1 MAEASFG
8 SSSPV
13 GSLSS
18 EDHDFDPTAE
28 MLVHE
33 YDDERTLEEEESLE
47 GERNFNSEIA
57 DLEKEGNMPLEE
69 LLAIYRYEGS
79 AGSSIDSSSG
89 DLTDEL
95 PDMTLDKEEI
105 AKDLLSGDYEEET
118 QSSAD
123 DLTPSV
129 TSHEATDFFPRTL
142 RSNAMDGDKES
153 ECDED
158 GPSPEDSRK
167 EIMVGSQY
175 QADVPSCICHY
186 EDGEKVYEDD
196 DELLWSPN
204 MLAENKVRAFLVD
217 VLSRIAEEKTGC
229 DKPGLSVRD
238 DEKALFELLNC
249 KFNPHEALERYC
261 SHVKSTMDE
270 SPPWTE
276 EECRSFEHALQM
288 YDKNFH
294 LIQKHKVPTRT
305 VAQCVAFYYMWKK
318 SERFDFFVQQ
328 NRFGK
333 KKYNSYPGVTAT
345 PKISTPRISSQHPL
359 SLRHQKTHCS
369 PMWGECRRDLM
380 DRLVDEAE
388 GLAVESSSSVASG
401 GGGGGGR
408 MEQATDQQLSLLNSI
423 TASDLTALSNSVAT
437 VCSPAEGGGCM
448 DGYSLPPLEGLHRGS
463 LSHDEPMGFSATG
476 GDPGRLDMLD
486 AGFYHSDHLGGGCGG
501 KDCERPSKR
510 LKMALPDSY
519 IGDVSVG
526 NLGVDFEARRTTTHH
541 RRITGAKMA
550 VSVTDFGSLAGSGEP
565 NGFLGAHARH
575 HTQHSAAL
583 QSE

>member
-1 MAEASFG
+1 
-8 SSSPV
+8 
-13 GSLSS
+13 
-18 EDHDFDPTAE
+18 

-33 YDDERTLEEEESLE
+33 YDDERTLEEEESLD
-47 GERNFNSEIA
+47 GGRNFSSEIA

-142 RSNAMDGDKES
+142 RL
-153 ECDED
+153 
-158 GPSPEDSRK
+158 
-167 EIMVGSQY
+167 
-175 QADVPSCICHY
+175 Y
-186 EDGEKVYEDD
+186 EDE
-196 DELLWSPN
+196 DELLWSPGT
-204 MLAENKVRAFLVD
+204 LPENKVRSFLSE
-217 VLSRIAEEKTGC
+217 VLSRTTDEKTGC
-229 DKPGLSVRD
+229 DKPGMHVRD
-238 DEKALFELLNC
+238 NEQALHELVKCNY
-249 KFNPHEALERYC
+249 NTREALERYC
-261 SHVKSTMDE
+261 SRIKSSKE
-270 SPPWTE
+270 KSPQWSE
-276 EECRSFEHALQM
+276 EECKNFEHALQM

-294 LIQKHKVPTRT
+294 LIQKHKVTTRT
-305 VAQCVAFYYMWKK
+305 VAECVAFYYMWKK

-333 KKYNSYPGVTAT
+333 KKYSSYPGVT
-345 PKISTPRISSQHPL
+345 
-359 SLRHQKTHCS
+359 
-369 PMWGECRRDLM
+369 DLM

-388 GLAVESSSSVASG
+388 GLAVDSSSSVCSG
-401 GGGGGGR
+401 AGGGGR
-408 MEQATDQQLSLLNSI
+408 LETTTDQQLSLLNSI

-437 VCSPAEGGGCM
+437 VCSPAEVSCL
-448 DGYSLPPLEGLHRGS
+448 DSYSFPPLESLHRGS
-463 LSHDEPMGFSATG
+463 LNHEESLGFPSNGA
-476 GDPGRLDMLD
+476 DPDCLNMLD
-486 AGFYHSDHLGGGCGG
+486 AGFYHSDLGQLGGVCVN

-510 LKMALPDSY
+510 LKMALPDSF
-519 IGDVSVG
+519 INDVSVG
-526 NLGVDFEARRTTTHH
+526 NLGVDFEARRKTTHH
-541 RRITGAKMA
+541 HRITGAKMA

-565 NGFLGAHARH
+565 NGFLGGHARH
-575 HTQHSAAL
+575 HTQHTAAL

>member
-1 MAEASFG
+1 ILQASLG

-33 YDDERTLEEEESLE
+33 YDDERTLEEEESQE
-47 GERNFNSEIA
+47 GGRNFSSEIA

-69 LLAIYRYEGS
+69 LLAIYRYEAS

-142 RSNAMDGDKES
+142 RCKWLT
-153 ECDED
+153 
-158 GPSPEDSRK
+158 PEK
-167 EIMVGSQY
+167 VFPEIMVGSQY
-175 QADVPSCICHY
+175 QAEVPSGLCHY
-186 EDGEKVYEDD
+186 KDGEKVYEDE
-196 DELLWSPN
+196 DELLWSPSK
-204 MLAENKVRAFLVD
+204 LPENKVRTFLCD
-217 VLSRIAEEKTGC
+217 VLSRTTNEKTGC
-229 DKPGLSVRD
+229 DKPWMHVRD
-238 DEKALFELLNC
+238 NEQALYELDKCNY
-249 KFNPHEALERYC
+249 NIREALERHC
-261 SHVKSTMDE
+261 IRVKSSKE
-270 SPPWTE
+270 KSPPWSE
-276 EECRSFEHALQM
+276 EECKNFEHALQM

-294 LIQKHKVPTRT
+294 LIQKHKVTTRT
-305 VAQCVAFYYMWKK
+305 VAECVAFYYMWKK

-333 KKYNSYPGVTAT
+333 KKYSSYPGVT
-345 PKISTPRISSQHPL
+345 
-359 SLRHQKTHCS
+359 
-369 PMWGECRRDLM
+369 DLM

-388 GLAVESSSSVASG
+388 GLAVDSSSSVCSG
-401 GGGGGGR
+401 AGGGGR
-408 MEQATDQQLSLLNSI
+408 LETTTDQQLSLLNSI
-423 TASDLTALSNSVAT
+423 TASDLTALSNTVAT
-437 VCSPAEGGGCM
+437 VCNPTDVGCI
-448 DGYSLPPLEGLHRGS
+448 DSYSFPPLESLHRGS
-463 LSHDEPMGFSATG
+463 LNHDDSLGFPSNGA
-476 GDPGRLDMLD
+476 DPDCLNMLD
-486 AGFYHSDHLGGGCGG
+486 AGFYHSDLGQLGGVCVN

-510 LKMALPDSY
+510 LKLALPDSF
-519 IGDVSVG
+519 INDVSVG

-541 RRITGAKMA
+541 HRITGAKMA

-575 HTQHSAAL
+575 HTQHTAAL

>member
-1 MAEASFG
+1 MAEASLG

-33 YDDERTLEEEESLE
+33 YDDERTLEEEESQE
-47 GERNFNSEIA
+47 GGRNFTSEIA

-69 LLAIYRYEGS
+69 LFAIYRYEAS

-142 RSNAMDGDKES
+142 RSNAISDGDKES

-167 EIMVGSQY
+167 EIMVGLQY
-175 QADVPSCICHY
+175 QAEVPSGLCHY
-186 EDGEKVYEDD
+186 KDEEKVYEDE
-196 DELLWSPN
+196 DELLWSPSK
-204 MLAENKVRAFLVD
+204 LPESKVRTFLCD
-217 VLSRIAEEKTGC
+217 VLSRTTNEKTGS
-229 DKPGLSVRD
+229 DKPWLHVRD
-238 DEKALFELLNC
+238 DEQALCELVKCNY
-249 KFNPHEALERYC
+249 NIREALERHC
-261 SHVKSTMDE
+261 SRVKSSKET
-270 SPPWTE
+270 SPPWSE
-276 EECRSFEHALQM
+276 EECKNFEHALQM

-294 LIQKHKVPTRT
+294 LIQKHKVTTRT
-305 VAQCVAFYYMWKK
+305 VAECVAFYYMWKK
-318 SERFDFFVQQ
+318 SERFDIFVQQ

-333 KKYNSYPGVTAT
+333 KKYSSYPGVT
-345 PKISTPRISSQHPL
+345 
-359 SLRHQKTHCS
+359 
-369 PMWGECRRDLM
+369 DLM

-388 GLAVESSSSVASG
+388 GLAVDSSSSVCSG
-401 GGGGGGR
+401 AGGGGR
-408 MEQATDQQLSLLNSI
+408 LETTTEQQLSLLNSI
-423 TASDLTALSNSVAT
+423 TASDLTALSNTVAT
-437 VCSPAEGGGCM
+437 VCNPAEVGCM
-448 DGYSLPPLEGLHRGS
+448 DSYSFGS
-463 LSHDEPMGFSATG
+463 LNHDEPLGYPSNGA
-476 GDPGRLDMLD
+476 DPDCLNMLD
-486 AGFYHSDHLGGGCGG
+486 GGFYHSELGQLGGVCVS

-510 LKMALPDSY
+510 LKMALPDSF
-519 IGDVSVG
+519 ISDVSVA

-541 RRITGAKMA
+541 HRITGAKMA

-575 HTQHSAAL
+575 HTQHTAAL